1 MARILII
8 DDDEAVATALQHV
21 LVSEGNRVEVATTAE
36 RGLILA
42 QHQDFEVVI
51 TDLHWQSAG
60 SKRLDSTK
68 GIQLVEQLHKI
79 RPQVPIVLITA
90 YPTTDT
96 TILAIKRGAYEY
108 VTKPTNEKEVE
119 EFLATVR
126 RAAASYQR
134 VLSPVEVG
142 AEATS
147 EKDAI
152 IGKSRLMQNVYKE
165 IGRVANKPV
174 TVLVRGETG
183 TGKELV
189 ARAIVQYSDRANLP
203 FVVVNCAAIP
213 ETLLESELF
222 GHEPGA
228 FTDAKSRR
236 IGRFEQA
243 NRGTIFLDEIG
254 DMSMSTQA
262 KLLRV
267 LQERTIQR
275 LGGSDT
281 IEVDVRVLAATH
293 RNLELAIQEKEFRSD
308 LYYRLNDAVI
318 ALPPLRE
325 RREDIPDLV
334 KYFMRRYGPQLGAV
348 STSIPDDAVEYL
360 QQQPWLGNV
369 RELQNV
375 IRKALI
381 LAGQYPVNL
390 DIIHKA
396 LSQTN
401 MPRPVTEQTLSTYV
415 AELLT
420 SAERGE
426 TESVETVLTQIVERE
441 LYGQAIRLARGDQ
454 SKAARWLGVSRPT
467 MREKL
472 MRYGLHPTQALVD
485 AAAADK
491 HHG

>member
-8 DDDEAVATALQHV
+8 DDDASVATALQHV
-21 LVSEGNRVEVATTAE
+21 LTTEGNRVDIATTAE
-36 RGLILA
+36 TGLNLA
-42 QHQDFEVVI
+42 QSEDFEVVI
-51 TDLHWQSAG
+51 TDLHWQG
-60 SKRLDSTK
+60 PGTKGLDSSR
-68 GIQLVEQLHKI
+68 GISLIEHLHKAK
-79 RPQVPIVLITA
+79 PQVPIVLITA

-108 VTKPTNEKEVE
+108 VTKPTNDKEGE

-126 RAAASYQR
+126 REAASYQR
-134 VLSPVEVG
+134 AATPVEMG
-142 AEATS
+142 AEAS
-147 EKDAI
+147 SAKDAI
-152 IGKSRLMQNVYKE
+152 VGKSRLMQNVYKE

-189 ARAIVQYSDRANLP
+189 ARAIMQYSDRANQA

-236 IGRFEQA
+236 VGRFEQA

-267 LQERTIQR
+267 LQERTLQR
-275 LGGSDT
+275 LGGSET
-281 IEVDVRVLAATH
+281 MEVDVRVIAATH

-318 ALPPLRE
+318 TLPPLRE

-334 KYFMRRYGPQLGAV
+334 NYFMRRYGPQLGAV
-348 STSIPDDAVEYL
+348 SGSVPDDAVNYL
-360 QQQPWLGNV
+360 QQQPWLGNI

-375 IRKALI
+375 VRKALI
-381 LAGQYPVNL
+381 LAGQYPVTL
-390 DIIHKA
+390 DIVHKA

-401 MPRPVTEQTLSTYV
+401 MPRPVTDQTLGAYV
-415 AELLT
+415 SELLN
-420 SAERGE
+420 SAERNEIENAE
-426 TESVETVLTQIVERE
+426 TMLMQVVERE
-441 LYGQAIRLARGDQ
+441 LYGQAIRLAKGDQ

-472 MRYGLHPTQALVD
+472 IRYGLHPTQSTGD
-485 AAAADK
+485 TTIIEK
-491 HHG
+491 H

>member
-8 DDDEAVATALQHV
+8 DDDEAVASALQHV
-21 LVSEGNRVEVATTAE
+21 LITEGNQVQVATSAAV
-36 RGLILA
+36 GLTRA
-42 QHQDFEVVI
+42 QEDDFEVVI
-51 TDLHWQSAG
+51 TDLHWEAG
-60 SKRLDSTK
+60 GPTKRLDSTK
-68 GIQLVEQLHKI
+68 GIQLVEQLHKAK
-79 RPQVPIVLITA
+79 PQVPIVLITA

-126 RAAASYQR
+126 KAIASYQR
-134 VLSPVEVG
+134 VLPPVEVG

-147 EKDAI
+147 PNEAI
-152 IGKSRLMQNVYKE
+152 VGKSRLMQNVYKE

-174 TVLVRGETG
+174 TILVRGETG

-189 ARAIVQYSDRANLP
+189 ARAVVQYSDRANQP
-203 FVVVNCAAIP
+203 FVIVNCAAIP

-228 FTDAKSRR
+228 FTDAKVRR
-236 IGRFEQA
+236 TGRFEQA

-275 LGGSDT
+275 LGGSET

-318 ALPPLRE
+318 TLPPLRE

-360 QQQPWLGNV
+360 QQQPWPGNI

-375 IRKALI
+375 VRKALI

-401 MPRPVTEQTLSTYV
+401 MPRPVTDQTLGTYV
-415 AELLT
+415 SELLS
-420 SAERGE
+420 SAERNE
-426 TESVETVLTQIVERE
+426 IENVETVLMQVVERE

-454 SKAARWLGVSRPT
+454 SRAARWLGVSRPT

-472 MRYGLHPTQALVD
+472 IRYGLHPTQHNDPAPP
-485 AAAADK
+485 AEK
-491 HHG
+491 K